1 MAEKF
6 KEQAIIIRQE
16 EIADDIYSMWLRTE
30 EIAAHA
36 KAGQFYLYIVMKE
49 AGCFQDQSVSVKLIK
64 RIMPSVWY
72 TVKLEREQKSFP
84 VCIPAEF
91 LI

>member
-30 EIAAHA
+30 EHMQ
-36 KAGQFYLYIVMKE
+36 KQVSLYLYIVMKE

>member
-16 EIADDIYSMWLRTE
+16 KLRMTFTVCGCVRKRLQ
-30 EIAAHA
+30 HMQ
-36 KAGQFYLYIVMKE
+36 KAGQLYLYIVMKE